1 LNQEE
6 DADVPTMQLA
16 WEFLELA
23 RLIFLRFV
31 LTLSFRKINRR

>member
-23 RLIFLRFV
+23 RLVFLRFV
-31 LTLSFRKINRR
+31 FTLPSRRC